1 MGNHMKFTEKLL
13 SRSNSYNY
21 YKDKYESLLA
31 KNNNLVNENKKLKSD
46 VTSYKSKTKKAKT
59 ESEDEIR
66 YLQKRLGLYSKPEIL
81 NKIINEEYSDI
92 TIAIKTPNPKGAHHW
107 GDYFV
112 SQALKKSFEKKGFNV
127 IVQDRDDWYDNSVK
141 ADINFVLRG
150 LVKYKPNF
158 DEINIMWNI
167 SHPERVRK
175 KEYEEYDLC
184 FIASEKYA
192 DQLNDS
198 VNTEVKPLLQ
208 CTDPEVFF
216 EEKDDS
222 LAEDILFVGST
233 REVYREIIKDVLK
246 TGHDVSVYGKGWEN
260 FIDEKYIKGVFVE
273 NAELHKHY
281 SSCKILLNDHWQEMK
296 DLDFPSNRLFD
307 ALACGTF
314 VISDKIPSA
323 ETLFE
328 DTIVTYENADD
339 LDKKLEYYLSHED
352 ERKELAERGREIVLK
367 NHTFDNRVETVL
379 DCLKNLTITCPEQKE
394 NILKT
399 NLDLLSNYEFDNEPL
414 VSIIILNKDGLHH
427 LKRLFKDFSEKTNY
441 SNYEIIVVDNASEDD
456 SVEYL
461 KSLDLNIRLIEN
473 KENVSF
479 AKGNNDAV
487 KIANGEYVLLLNN
500 DIEPTYGW
508 LNELVGTIVNNDN
521 VASVGAKL
529 IYPFFYDKN
538 IDKSFSIQHAGD
550 ILRETIDDVCLYKGH
565 NQNKFSKD
573 IFASEINVNKK
584 RLLVTGAVLLIKKSI
599 YEELGGLDESYWYGY
614 EDIDFNLKAHRAGYD
629 TMFASS
635 ALLFHHESATRKTID
650 RNNHKVFCRKWSKY
664 LFKKLLRDKIE
675 RNYFFTDK
683 KLDILLVGD
692 SSFGRF
698 EDAANSFIDY
708 CADNDYDVNV
718 SLDKSDL
725 KIGAKTDIV
734 ISFTEDYDIG
744 NVRARD
750 NLIRILVSDN
760 KSFSDNLDYDIFIED
775 ADNLSETVFSRVYAT
790 YLE

>member
-1 MGNHMKFTEKLL
+1 MKFTEKLL

-31 KNNNLVNENKKLKSD
+31 RNNKLVKENKKLKSD
-46 VTSYKSKTKKAKT
+46 VASYKSKAKKSKAK
-59 ESEDEIR
+59 SEEEIR
-66 YLQKRLGLYSKPEIL
+66 YLQKRVGLYSKPEIL
-81 NKIINEEYSDI
+81 NKLLNEEYSDI

-112 SQALKKSFEKKGFNV
+112 SKALKKSFEKRGFNV
-127 IVQDRDDWYDNSVK
+127 VIQDRDDWYDDSIK

-167 SHPERVRK
+167 SHPERVRI
-175 KEYEEYDLC
+175 KEYEDYDIC

-192 DQLNDS
+192 NQLKGS
-198 VNTEVKPLLQ
+198 VNTEIQTLLQ

-216 EEKDDS
+216 EENDDS

-260 FIDEKYIKGVFVE
+260 FIDDKYIKGVFVD
-273 NAELHKHY
+273 NAELHKYY
-281 SSCKILLNDHWQEMK
+281 SSCKILLNDHWQDMK

-314 VISDKIPSA
+314 VISDRIPSA

-328 DTIVTYENADD
+328 DTIVTYEDADD
-339 LDKKLEYYLSHED
+339 LDRKLEYYLSHD
-352 ERKELAERGREIVLK
+352 EERRQIAERGREIVLK
-367 NHTFDNRVETVL
+367 NHTFDNRVERVL
-379 DCLKNLTITCPEQKE
+379 ECLKDLKLNNPGQKD

-399 NLDLLSNYEFDNEPL
+399 NLSLLSNYEFDEEPL
-414 VSIIILNKDGLHH
+414 VSIIILNRDGLHH
-427 LKRLFKDFSEKTNY
+427 LKRLFKDFSNKTNY
-441 SNYEIIVVDNASEDD
+441 SNYEIIVVDNASEDG

-461 KSLDLNIRLIEN
+461 KSLDLNINIIEN

-479 AKGNNDAV
+479 SKGNNEAV
-487 KIANGEYVLLLNN
+487 RIANGEYVLLLNN

-508 LNELVGTIVNNDN
+508 LNEMVGTIVNNDN

-550 ILRETIDDVCLYKGH
+550 ILRETIDDICLYKGH

-573 IFASEINVNKK
+573 IFAKEISVNKR

-614 EDIDFNLKAHRAGYD
+614 EDIDFNLKVHRAGYD

-650 RNNHKVFCRKWSKY
+650 RNNHRVFCRKWSDY

-692 SSFGRF
+692 SSFTKF
-698 EDAANSFIDY
+698 EDSAKSFIDY
-708 CADNDYDVNV
+708 CKDNDYDVSVN
-718 SLDKSDL
+718 LDMDDL
-725 KIGAKTDIV
+725 NIGAKTDIV
-734 ISFTEDYDIG
+734 ISFAEDYDIG
-744 NVRARD
+744 NVRARA
-750 NLIRILVSDN
+750 NIIRILVLADGSSRDN
-760 KSFSDNLDYDIFIED
+760 PDYDIFIDD
-775 ADNLSETVFSRVYAT
+775 ADDLSEAVFSGLYNK
-790 YLE
+790 YLY